1 MFFWEKKTRQIC
13 RVVWKTNQSISS
25 THHLLCV
32 KALLAL
38 AAATMHSGWL
48 SLDWVMVCVVDMRI
62 ELRVYRWLAK
72 STCMSVSKN
81 SPCCWQKL
89 KSAATQMIVL
99 FSVHSW
105 KFASWNVRRVCKW
118 ILLRFLQ
125 KILELR
131 WSSVYTFQFMLGIVN
146 SDYRRHIIISCNL
159 YTFKP
164 LFEGKLHLS
173 KFFLILPVS
182 TVSIQEHFIIV
193 LVL

>member
-81 SPCCWQKL
+81 SPCYWCKL
-89 KSAATQMIVL
+89 KSAATQI
-99 FSVHSW
+99 FSVHFLFLSHSW
-105 KFASWNVRRVCKW
+105 KFASENVSRVWKR
-118 ILLRFLQ
+118 ILLRFL
-125 KILELR
+125 KNFLELQQ
-131 WSSVYTFQFMLGIVN
+131 SFVFSTQDLT
-146 SDYRRHIIISCNL
+146 NL
-159 YTFKP
+159 FAWIM
-164 LFEGKLHLS
+164 F
-173 KFFLILPVS
+173 I
-182 TVSIQEHFIIV
+182 HFN
-193 LVL
+193 LCMEL